1 MRKLR
6 PDRDDR
12 MGGKYVRAGAAVGAA
27 AGAVALVVQTKRA
40 ATLLQAP
47 RRDELEIDDPS
58 DLFAHELGDVLYV
71 ERSLAKTLPQLADE
85 ATHRP
90 LQTALRKHLK
100 ETEQHVKNVEA
111 AFEAI
116 GRRPKAETSRGFDGI
131 KAEHDEFISD
141 RRPSSAMLDMYLT
154 GAAARTEHY
163 EIAAYTGLLTI
174 ADALGEKKAA
184 TLLRKNLR
192 QEQAALKR
200 VTDIATKLAARPESA
215 RHS

>member
-6 PDRDDR
+6 PDRDST
-12 MGGKYVRAGAAVGAA
+12 GGRYVRAGAAAGAA
-27 AGAVALVVQTKRA
+27 VGAVALVVQTKRA
-40 ATLLQAP
+40 STLLQAP
-47 RRDELEIDDPS
+47 RGDEAEIDDPK

-71 ERSLAKTLPQLADE
+71 ERSLAKTLPQLAAE
-85 ATHRP
+85 ATHGP
-90 LQTALRKHLK
+90 LQTALRKHHK
-100 ETEQHVKNVEA
+100 ETEQHAKNVEA
-111 AFEAI
+111 AFAAI

-131 KAEHDEFISD
+131 RAEHDEFVSG
-141 RRPSSAMLDMYLT
+141 RRASSAMLDLYLT

-163 EIAAYTGLLTI
+163 EIAAYTGLVTM

-200 VTDIATKLAARPESA
+200 VTDIATKLAAVPDSA
-215 RHS
+215 KPK

>member
-6 PDRDDR
+6 PDPDR
-12 MGGKYVRAGAAVGAA
+12 TGGKYVRAGAAAGAA

-40 ATLLQAP
+40 STLLHAP
-47 RRDELEIDDPS
+47 RRDDAEIDDPK

-71 ERSLAKTLPQLADE
+71 ERALAETLSQLADE

-100 ETEQHVKNVEA
+100 ETEQHARNVEA
-111 AFEAI
+111 AFDAI
-116 GRRPKAETSRGFDGI
+116 GRRPEAATSRGFDGI
-131 KAEHDEFISD
+131 RAGHDEFVSD
-141 RRPSSAMLDMYLT
+141 RRPSGAMLDMYLT
-154 GAAARTEHY
+154 GAAARAEHY
-163 EIAAYTGLLTI
+163 EIAAYTGLVTM

-192 QEQAALKR
+192 QEHAALKR
-200 VTDIATKLAARPESA
+200 ITEIATKLAARPESA
-215 RHS
+215 EHS